1 MVTPIPA
8 AHDGGVAPPYAR
20 IATEE
25 AFMTRDVYAATR
37 RVIEEHAIDDPGF
50 YALQGHYLTSTS
62 ERSTFIASRL
72 QDLGDRRI
80 ADMDATGISMQILGL
95 TAPGVQ
101 IFDAETA
108 VSLAAATNDELAEAC
123 RRHPDRFAG
132 LATIAPQ
139 APAKAAEELSRAV
152 TQLGLKGAMIN
163 SHTRGEYL
171 DDPKFW
177 DIFEAAQSL
186 GVPVY
191 IHPVTPPPNMIGPF
205 LERGLEGAIFGFAVE
220 TALHMMRLIVGGVFD
235 RFPDLTITVG
245 HLGEGLPFW
254 LYRLDYMH
262 KASVTAK
269 RYEAMQPLQRKV
281 SDYLKENF
289 FYTTSGMPWEP
300 AILYTRSVV
309 GADRVMYAMDYP
321 YEYVAEE
328 VVMSDALPLDAE
340 EKRAFFQG
348 IAEKVFSL

>member
-8 AHDGGVAPPYAR
+8 AHDSGVAPPYAR

-25 AFMTRDVYAATR
+25 AFMTADLYRATK
-37 RVIEEHAIDDPGF
+37 RVIEQREIDDPGF
-50 YALQGHYLTSTS
+50 FALQGHYLTSTS
-62 ERSTFIASRL
+62 ERAANISRRL
-72 QDLGDRRI
+72 QDLGDERL
-80 ADMDATGISMQILGL
+80 ADMDATGISMQILGI

-101 IFDAETA
+101 VFKPDEA
-108 VSLAAATNDELAEAC
+108 VALAASANDELAEAC

-163 SHTRGEYL
+163 SHTGGEYL
-171 DDPKFW
+171 DDQKYW

-186 GVPVY
+186 GVPIY
-191 IHPVTPPPNMIGPF
+191 IHPVTPPSDMIRPY
-205 LERGLEGAIFGFAVE
+205 LERGLEGAIFGFAAE
-220 TALHMMRLIVGGVFD
+220 TSLHMLRLVVGGVFD
-235 RFPDLTITVG
+235 RFPDLSIVVG

-262 KASVTAK
+262 NAIVVAK
-269 RYEAMQPLQRKV
+269 RYESVKPLQRKV
-281 SDYLKENF
+281 SDYLKDNF

-300 AILYTRSVV
+300 SILLTRSVI

-321 YEYVAEE
+321 YEFVAEE
-328 VVMSDALPLDAE
+328 VAMSDALPLDAD